1 MKTIGYTCPFVPP
14 EWIAAHGLT
23 PVRLVPDGEAAPVR
37 MGLCPYARGLGGAA
51 AGRDDLDAV
60 VITTVCDQMR
70 RLAERV
76 ADSGME
82 TFLMHVP
89 ATWQTPAAGR
99 LYADELR
106 RLGRFLVARG
116 GQTPDDAKL
125 TEMMG
130 AYDDARKALR
140 DVRESLPSRQFAEAL
155 TELAPDGPFEAPSK
169 KQAVAGVPLALVGGP
184 RRQRDLEIFDLV
196 EQFGGH
202 VVLDAT
208 EGGEMTLPASFDR
221 DRLRDD
227 PLDELVRAY
236 FGSIPHAFRRPNGML
251 HEYLRRQ
258 LVERGAVG
266 VLYCRF
272 VWCDTWAG
280 ELGRMSECT
289 DLPVLHVE
297 VGDDDHAAA
306 RTASRI
312 EAFLETLR

>member
-14 EWIAAHGLT
+14 EWIAAHGLS

-60 VITTVCDQMR
+60 VVTTVCDQMR

-76 ADSGME
+76 ADEGTP

-89 ATWQTPAAGR
+89 ATWQTPAAQR
-99 LYADELR
+99 LYMEELR

-116 GQTPDDAKL
+116 GEPDDAKL
-125 TEMMG
+125 AETMR
-130 AYDDARKALR
+130 AYDDARRELLDAR
-140 DVRESLPSRQFAEAL
+140 DRLPARRFAEAL
-155 TELAPDGPFEAPSK
+155 TEVASGRPFETSSETQPTG
-169 KQAVAGVPLALVGGP
+169 GVPLALVGGP

-196 EQFGGH
+196 ERFGGRI
-202 VVLDAT
+202 VLDAT
-208 EGGEMTLPASFDR
+208 EGGEMTLPAAFER
-221 DRLRDD
+221 DRMRDD
-227 PLDELVRAY
+227 PLGELTRAY
-236 FGSIPHAFRRPNGML
+236 FGSIPHAFRRPNDML
-251 HEYLRRQ
+251 YEYLRRE
-258 LVERGAVG
+258 LVERGAAG

-280 ELGRMSECT
+280 ELGRLSECT

>member
-14 EWIAAHGLT
+14 EWIAAHGLS

-60 VITTVCDQMR
+60 VVTTVCDQMR

-76 ADSGME
+76 ADDGME

-89 ATWQTPAAGR
+89 ATWQTPAVGR
-99 LYADELR
+99 LYAEELR

-116 GQTPDDAKL
+116 GEAPEDTKL
-125 TEMMG
+125 AETMG
-130 AYDDARKALR
+130 AYDDARRELLDAR
-140 DVRESLPSRQFAEAL
+140 DRLPSRRFAEAL
-155 TELAPDGPFEAPSK
+155 TELDPERTFEAPSTDRP
-169 KQAVAGVPLALVGGP
+169 ADGVPLALVGGP
-184 RRQRDLEIFDLV
+184 RRQRDFAIFDLV
-196 EQFGGH
+196 ERFGGRI
-202 VVLDAT
+202 VLDAT

-221 DRLRDD
+221 DRMRDD

-312 EAFLETLR
+312 EAFLETVR

>member
-1 MKTIGYTCPFVPP
+1 MKTVGYTCPFVPP
-14 EWIAAHGLT
+14 EWIAAHGLS

-60 VITTVCDQMR
+60 IVTTVCDQMR

-76 ADSGME
+76 ADDGMD

-125 TEMMG
+125 AEMMG
-130 AYDDARKALR
+130 AYDDARTALR
-140 DVRESLPSRQFAEAL
+140 DARASLAPRRFAEAL
-155 TELAPDGPFEAPSK
+155 TELDPGRPFEAPSEDR
-169 KQAVAGVPLALVGGP
+169 AAGGVPLALVGGP
-184 RRQRDLEIFDLV
+184 RRQRDFAIFDLV
-196 EQFGGH
+196 DRFGGRI
-202 VVLDAT
+202 VLDAT

-221 DRLRDD
+221 NRMQAD
-227 PLDELVRAY
+227 PLDELVAAY
-236 FGSIPHAFRRPNGML
+236 FGSIPHAFRRPNGGL
-251 HEYLRRQ
+251 YEYLGRQ
-258 LVERGAVG
+258 LAERGAAG
-266 VLYCRF
+266 ILYCRF

-280 ELGRMSECT
+280 ELGRLSEWT